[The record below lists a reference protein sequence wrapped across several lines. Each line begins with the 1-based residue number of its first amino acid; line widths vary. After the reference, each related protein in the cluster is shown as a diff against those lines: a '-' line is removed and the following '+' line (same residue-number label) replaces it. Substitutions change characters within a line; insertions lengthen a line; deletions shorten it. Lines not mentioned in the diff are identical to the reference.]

1 MRNLSHAGAW
11 LLAAVAACAAARAY
25 AQMPPGGPGGPGGA
39 GSMPSTLTA
48 DPLPVPP
55 DKAAQK
61 AFAAGVKS
69 LNKAKEQEAAAA
81 NAANPDKKAAALE
94 KVQDA
99 YNRALDQFTEA
110 LSQKGDLF
118 DAWNDVGY
126 VHLKLGA
133 FAESVDDYDHA
144 LALKADS
151 YDAIE
156 HRGEALLALDRV
168 NAVEPAYM
176 DLYSHDRARA
186 DRLMTLMQQWVARHR
201 TAAGGVRPADIDS
214 FERWVA
220 EHNDAAQQAAA
231 AH

>member
-1 MRNLSHAGAW
+1 MRKLPHAGAW
-11 LLAAVAACAAARAY
+11 LLAAVAVCGAGRAD
-25 AQMPPGGPGGPGGA
+25 AQMPPGGAGG
-39 GSMPSTLTA
+39 MPTTLTA

-61 AFAAGVKS
+61 AYAAGVKS
-69 LNKAKEQEAAAA
+69 LNKAKEQEIAAA
-81 NAANPDKKAAALE
+81 NAANPDKKAAALG

-110 LSQKGDLF
+110 LSQRGDLF

-144 LALKADS
+144 LALKANS
-151 YDAIE
+151 YDAVE

-168 NAVEPAYM
+168 DAVKPAYM
-176 DLYSHDRARA
+176 DLYNHDRAGA

-201 TAAGGVRPADIDS
+201 AAADGVRPSDIDS
-214 FERWVA
+214 FDRWVA
-220 EHNDAAQQAAA
+220 ERDGAAKQAAA
-231 AH
+231 AN